1 MVQYHSRSPTTTI
14 LRSTASYSPSMPVS
28 RFQSAGSS
36 NRIFSMTAPYRQAS
50 SVLSF
55 SSSSTESSDFITSSS
70 SSNRS
75 KFKEIPVN
83 PSILSYIESIGIG
96 IPKRNPVKRRL
107 NRLRKKNNYDRNN
120 DRGKGNFLTRE
131 EEAESLPSIRRMP
144 SRIPPPP
151 FAMPQSKATKI
162 ATTETES
169 RPHSKKPI
177 NGKKNTRG
185 KNDKHNR
192 NINNNR
198 SPKQTSNVKHA
209 QQQPRHQQ
217 QQQQQQRSIQRYP
230 VKCIASVGTAE
241 ESFPPGS
248 LKVPEVAIAGRSN
261 VGKSTLLNALLY
273 GNHPKA
279 SQDHQDDDDSMPP
292 SSYRNQR
299 RRGKGPKP
307 TARTAKLPKGLKAA
321 TSSKPGQTRTIDFYR
336 LTAKINSRTTISNED
351 DDSDDDD
358 DGKTGNIS
366 GDESSSSLEEKIVE
380 ETTKISLQLVDL
392 PGYGFAYATD
402 DKMEAWK
409 SLMQD
414 YILNRGKPLK
424 RILLLIDA
432 RHGMKTADIEFM
444 ESLQQAL
451 LHNNKKQQQA
461 TSAQKN
467 PTAKKQQKR
476 ELTPIQIVLTKCD
489 LVSQADLARRV
500 TQVRQQLSDSLI
512 RQPSALPVMLVSA
525 QMEGQRGVL
534 ELQKELASLV
544 PGISS

>member
-1 MVQYHSRSPTTTI
+1 MVNQSSFKILQQYSRSPTTL
-14 LRSTASYSPSMPVS
+14 LRSTSSYSPCMTSY
-28 RFQSAGSS
+28 RFQRALS
-36 NRIFSMTAPYRQAS
+36 NDILSTTKPYGHYS

-55 SSSSTESSDFITSSS
+55 SSSTESDHLF

-75 KFKEIPVN
+75 NFKEIPVN
-83 PSILSYIESIGIG
+83 PSILSYIENIGIG
-96 IPKRNPVKRRL
+96 IPKRIPVKRRL
-107 NRLRKKNNYDRNN
+107 NRLRKKNSANRNYSRRNS
-120 DRGKGNFLTRE
+120 KSEFLTRE
-131 EEAESLPSIRRMP
+131 EEAESLSPSIRRLP

-151 FAMPQSKATKI
+151 FAMPPQSKPRRNDAMI
-162 ATTETES
+162 ETES
-169 RPHSKKPI
+169 KSHRKKPI
-177 NGKKNTRG
+177 DGKKNTRG
-185 KNDKHNR
+185 NDKNKKR
-192 NINNNR
+192 NHSNNK
-198 SPKQTSNVKHA
+198 SAKQTSNEQQPLQQP
-209 QQQPRHQQ
+209 QQQP
-217 QQQQQQRSIQRYP
+217 QQRSIRRYP

-241 ESFPPGS
+241 ESFPTGS

-279 SQDHQDDDDSMPP
+279 SQEQDGNGDESIP
-292 SSYRNQR
+292 SHRNQ

-336 LTAKINSRTTISNED
+336 LTAKTSTTSTITPKNDEAAGDNTSE
-351 DDSDDDD
+351 
-358 DGKTGNIS
+358 
-366 GDESSSSLEEKIVE
+366 DESSSVE
-380 ETTKISLQLVDL
+380 ETLHTTTKISLQLVDL

-432 RHGMKTADIEFM
+432 RHGMKIADVEFM
-444 ESLQQAL
+444 ESLQEAL
-451 LHNNKKQQQA
+451 KKQA
-461 TSAQKN
+461 ASSKN
-467 PTAKKQQKR
+467 HPSAKKKR
-476 ELTPIQIVLTKCD
+476 ELPPIQIVLTKCD

-544 PGISS
+544 PGIIGAKDAVVA